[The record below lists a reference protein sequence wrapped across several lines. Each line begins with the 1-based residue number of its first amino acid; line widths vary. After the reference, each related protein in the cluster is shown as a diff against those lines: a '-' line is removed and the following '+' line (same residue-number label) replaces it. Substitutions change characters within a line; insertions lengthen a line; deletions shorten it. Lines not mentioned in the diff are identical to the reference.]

1 MVPPVSCRKLPPM
14 FRSGMG
20 VVVEVGDATAGDTLV
35 VIVVCGVTDAV
46 PDTVTVGDTDWVTVD
61 VFVGVGLD
69 VVGCAVGVRVG
80 VDTEGL
86 VDVCVGLIEAVGVR
100 VTVPVRVGALVKVV
114 DVGDVGVGVMIVHMG
129 SGIFV
134 QQH

>member
-1 MVPPVSCRKLPPM
+1 M
-14 FRSGMG
+14 
-20 VVVEVGDATAGDTLV
+20 TDT
-35 VIVVCGVTDAV
+35 V
-46 PDTVTVGDTDWVTVD
+46 PDTVTVGDTDCVTVD

-69 VVGCAVGVRVG
+69 VVGVRVG